1 MKVFTKV
8 LAILAAIAAVAG
20 AVFIIAT
27 YGDKIVAWA
36 KSLLEKIRR
45 KDEFIYCED
54 EEEEAAEE
62 EESVQAEESDFQA

>member
-20 AVFIIAT
+20 VVFIVAT

-36 KSLLEKIRR
+36 KSLLEKIRC
-45 KDEFIYCED
+45 KGEFVYCED
-54 EEEEAAEE
+54 TDEMA
-62 EESVQAEESDFQA
+62 VQAEEADFEA